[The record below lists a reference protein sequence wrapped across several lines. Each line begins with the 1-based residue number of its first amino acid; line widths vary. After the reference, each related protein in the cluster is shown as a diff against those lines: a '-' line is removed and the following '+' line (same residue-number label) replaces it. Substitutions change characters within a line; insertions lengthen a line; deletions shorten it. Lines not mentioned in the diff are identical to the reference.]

1 MKLKLFS
8 VLALSGLIA
17 AGVACGDSS
26 SDGEGGEG
34 GSGGDTTSTTS
45 TKGGTTTKT
54 TGATMNTTTGS
65 TTSGSMACDDI
76 GGCNGDGMDP
86 ASGCL
91 ECSIIGDDTTA
102 SDGGE
107 CVEEY
112 VACFGTMA
120 DCSDGNADC
129 CALDDCLAAC
139 PEPDA
144 DFWMCACGSADGASC
159 DPAAAPVGTCFG
171 DDPGPGLDLTYGQN
185 GWVTCVIG
193 VCETSCG

>member
-54 TGATMNTTTGS
+54 TGATMNTTGGMTTGM
-65 TTSGSMACDDI
+65 TMACDDI
-76 GGCNGDGMDP
+76 GGCGGDGMDP
-86 ASGCL
+86 NSGCL
-91 ECSIIGDDTTA
+91 ECSIIGDDTPA

-107 CVEEY
+107 CAEEY
-112 VACFGTMA
+112 VAYSSGERPSRTMMSRFA
-120 DCSDGNADC
+120 PSESVMTASAKTGRSGSAICASCQLRPRTSRAARGKRSACSGRA
-129 CALDDCLAAC
+129 ALSLAAHGRST
-139 PEPDA
+139 ERYLRHD
-144 DFWMCACGSADGASC
+144 SA
-159 DPAAAPVGTCFG
+159 FRR
-171 DDPGPGLDLTYGQN
+171 
-185 GWVTCVIG
+185 
-193 VCETSCG
+193 